1 MVFNYIILLIFI
13 YIYIYFIFLYFI
25 GPIPFYMADNAKKE
39 FRRFLDNET
48 EPLNVN

>member
-1 MVFNYIILLIFI
+1 MFLFLFFYFFILL
-13 YIYIYFIFLYFI
+13 I

-48 EPLNVN
+48 EPLNVNKINKIIIIIF